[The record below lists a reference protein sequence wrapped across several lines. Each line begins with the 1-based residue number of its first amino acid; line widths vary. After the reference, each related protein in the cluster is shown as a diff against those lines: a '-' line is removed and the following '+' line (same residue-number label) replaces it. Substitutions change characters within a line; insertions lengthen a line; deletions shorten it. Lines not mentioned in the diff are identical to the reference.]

1 LEVESM
7 TSALVTGGSR
17 GIGRAIVERL
27 ARDGASVVFSFE
39 SNEDAAD
46 EVVAAVRAGG
56 GRAFAVRADQGRSE
70 DLRRLAEE
78 AERQLGGVDV
88 LVCNAGIN
96 PPLGMLDATEADF
109 DRVMAVNAKGPYFLM
124 QLVGRKLPDGG
135 RIINISS
142 LSTALPV
149 PGSSLYVGS
158 KAALEQFTAVAAR
171 EFGGRGITVNCV
183 SPGAT
188 DTELLRTANP
198 GQTFE
203 DTKALT
209 ALQRLGDPADIA
221 NVVAFLAGPDSGWIT
236 GQNLRA
242 TGGLL
247 L

>member
-1 LEVESM
+1 M

-39 SNEDAAD
+39 SNEGAAA

-56 GRAFAVRADQGRSE
+56 GRAFAVQADQGSSA

-96 PPLGMLDATEADF
+96 PPVGMLDATEEDF
-109 DRVMAVNAKGPYFLM
+109 DRVMAVNAKGPFFLM

-142 LSTALPV
+142 LSTAIPV

-188 DTELLRTANP
+188 DTDLLRTANP

-203 DTKALT
+203 ETKAFT
-209 ALQRLGDPADIA
+209 ALQRLGEPADIA

-236 GQNLRA
+236 GQNLRV
-242 TGGLL
+242 TGGMLL
-247 L
+247 

>member
-1 LEVESM
+1 M

-39 SNEDAAD
+39 SNEDAAA
-46 EVVAAVRAGG
+46 EVVAAVRADG
-56 GRAFAVRADQGRSE
+56 GRAFAVQADQGRSE

-96 PPLGMLDATEADF
+96 PPVGMLDATEADF
-109 DRVMAVNAKGPYFLM
+109 DRVMAVNAKGPFFLM

-203 DTKALT
+203 ETKALT
-209 ALQRLGDPADIA
+209 ALQRLGEPADIA

-236 GQNLRA
+236 GQNLRV

>member
-1 LEVESM
+1 V
-7 TSALVTGGSR
+7 TAALVTGGSR

-39 SNEDAAD
+39 SNEGAAA
-46 EVVAAVRAGG
+46 EVVAAVRADG
-56 GRAFAVRADQGRSE
+56 GRAFAVQADQGRSE
-70 DLRRLAEE
+70 DLQRLVEE
-78 AERQLGGVDV
+78 AERYLGGVDI

-188 DTELLRTANP
+188 DTELLRNANP
-198 GQTFE
+198 GHTFE

-209 ALQRLGDPADIA
+209 ALQRLGEPLDIA

-236 GQNLRA
+236 GQNLRV

>member
-1 LEVESM
+1 V
-7 TSALVTGGSR
+7 TAALVTGGSR

-27 ARDGASVVFSFE
+27 ARDGASVVFSYE
-39 SNEDAAD
+39 RDENAAA

-56 GRAFAVRADQGRSE
+56 GRAFAVQADQGRSE
-70 DLRRLAEE
+70 DLQRLAEE
-78 AERQLGGVDV
+78 AERHLGGVDI

-96 PPLGMLDATEADF
+96 PPVGILDATEADF

-142 LSTALPV
+142 LSTAIPV

-171 EFGGRGITVNCV
+171 EFGGRRITVNCI

-209 ALQRLGDPADIA
+209 ALRRLGEPADIA
-221 NVVAFLAGPDSGWIT
+221 NVVAFLAGPDSAWIT
-236 GQNLRA
+236 GQNLRV
-242 TGGLL
+242 TGGMLL
-247 L
+247 

>member
-1 LEVESM
+1 M
-7 TSALVTGGSR
+7 TAALVTGGSR

-39 SNEDAAD
+39 SDENAAA

-70 DLRRLAEE
+70 DLQRLAEE
-78 AERQLGGVDV
+78 AERYLGGVDV

-96 PPLGMLDATEADF
+96 PPVGILDATEADF

-171 EFGGRGITVNCV
+171 EFGARGITVNCV

-209 ALQRLGDPADIA
+209 ALQRLGEPADIA
-221 NVVAFLAGPDSGWIT
+221 NVVAFLAGPDSAWIT
-236 GQNLRA
+236 GQNLRV